1 MGKVESKPLL
11 RPPVAGWKRR
21 ICIIGCTRLSAQTG
35 RARSIADAIVNA
47 HKAIYETW
55 YYFDNRSGFK
65 QYLNKILKEM
75 PPGHKFNSHK
85 SAPFCWLELGDG
97 KKIPLGGLDGL
108 IKWAQRTFQD
118 DTTIRNEQILTL
130 CSKRLTLVSK
140 EMFTA
145 KNAKGT
151 ADTMSFYFSNK
162 RNHF

>member
-75 PPGHKFNSHK
+75 PPVAVG
-85 SAPFCWLELGDG
+85 
-97 KKIPLGGLDGL
+97 
-108 IKWAQRTFQD
+108 QRRFQRGARVVD
-118 DTTIRNEQILTL
+118 FVAVVGEEVVFVHSL
-130 CSKRLTLVSK
+130 
-140 EMFTA
+140 F
-145 KNAKGT
+145 
-151 ADTMSFYFSNK
+151 
-162 RNHF
+162 